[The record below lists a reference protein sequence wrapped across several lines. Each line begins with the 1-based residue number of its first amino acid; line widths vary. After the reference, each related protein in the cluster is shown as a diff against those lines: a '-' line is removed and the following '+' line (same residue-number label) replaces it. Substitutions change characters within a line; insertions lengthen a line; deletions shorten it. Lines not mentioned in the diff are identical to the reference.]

1 MKNKIIID
9 GFNEW
14 QNQPT
19 VTGINRLP
27 STTSFVPY
35 DSEMKAKKGDKE
47 KSERYFN
54 LCGEWKF
61 NIYDSYR
68 DRDLAFT
75 NPDFDSSEWD
85 TIPVPSS
92 WQSLGYDK
100 HIYSNTS
107 TPGKEFRSP
116 MLPKHLQN
124 ITP

>member
-1 MKNKIIID
+1 MDKKIIID

-35 DSEMKAKKGDKE
+35 DSELKARKGDKE
-47 KSERYFN
+47 KSERYFS

-68 DRDLAFT
+68 DRDLSFT
-75 NPDFDSSEWD
+75 NPDFDSSDWD

-100 HIYSNTS
+100 HIYSNTQYPWERIQEPNPPEAP
-107 TPGKEFRSP
+107 T
-116 MLPKHLQN
+116 
-124 ITP
+124 